1 MTRRAVP
8 EWIGKTP
15 DTPIPARVRLRVFD
29 KFDGIC
35 HWSTRKIN
43 VGDIWHV
50 DHVLA
55 LCNGG
60 ENRESNLAPI
70 LAGNVHAK
78 KTYEDVKQKARSDQI
93 RKKHLG
99 INKPKRPMPGSRAS
113 GLKKRLDGTVVPR
126 N

>member
-29 KFDGIC
+29 RYDGIC

-43 VGDIWHV
+43 AGDVWHV
-50 DHVLA
+50 DHVRA
-55 LCNGG
+55 ICNGG

-70 LAGNVHAK
+70 LAGNVHAQ
-78 KTYEDVKQKARSDQI
+78 KTYEAAQEKARSDSIRMKQLGI
-93 RKKHLG
+93 RKTT
-99 INKPKRPMPGSRAS
+99 RPMPGSRDHW
-113 GLKKRLDGTVVPR
+113 LKKPLNQNAIPR